1 MSWTAPLRP
10 IMRTVETL
18 FDRALCV
25 IGAVAFAQLPEF
37 IQQYR
42 QRLGGHLDE
51 ARRQLAEFVAIAT
64 HAKLSLPQFI
74 DRTATNPDATVAQL
88 GGVMRN
94 AVLRVDE
101 LAAADAALRHASLW
115 AKPFVFFRAIDAGV
129 YRATW
134 EIYQPAVPTTS
145 EGLIY
150 ALAGMLTLLGFYHG
164 LIKYPITAACARRG
178 HAETTTGTRNA
189 KR

>member
-1 MSWTAPLRP
+1 MGWTAPLRR
-10 IMRTVETL
+10 IFRTAETL

-51 ARRQLAEFVAIAT
+51 ARRQLAEFVAVAT

-74 DRTATNPDATVAQL
+74 ERTATNPDATVAQL
-88 GGVMRN
+88 GSVMRN

-115 AKPFVFFRAIDAGV
+115 AKPFVFFRYIDVGV
-129 YRATW
+129 AQATW
-134 EIYQPAVPTTS
+134 EIYRPAVPTTG

-150 ALAGMLTLLGFYHG
+150 ALAGMLTLLGLYHG
-164 LIKYPITAACARRG
+164 LIRCPISAACARR
-178 HAETTTGTRNA
+178 AKAKTTTGA
-189 KR
+189 V

>member
-1 MSWTAPLRP
+1 MSWTAALSP
-10 IMRTVETL
+10 IFRTVETL

-25 IGAVAFAQLPEF
+25 VGAVAFAQLPEF

-51 ARRQLAEFVAIAT
+51 ARRQLAEFVAIAS

-74 DRTATNPDATVAQL
+74 ERTATNPDATVAQL

-94 AVLRVDE
+94 AVLRVDQ
-101 LAAADAALRHASLW
+101 LTAAEAALSIASLW
-115 AKPFVFFRAIDAGV
+115 EKPFVFVRYIDKGIA
-129 YRATW
+129 RATW
-134 EIYQPAVPTTS
+134 EIYLPAVPTTG

-150 ALAGMLTLLGFYHG
+150 ALTGMLTLLGLYHG
-164 LIKYPITAACARRG
+164 LIRYPITAARARAFRSK
-178 HAETTTGTRNA
+178 TITGTGKN
-189 KR
+189 

>member
-10 IMRTVETL
+10 IFRTVETL
-18 FDRALCV
+18 FDRAVCV

-74 DRTATNPDATVAQL
+74 ERTSTTPDAGVAQL

-94 AVLRVDE
+94 AVLRVNE
-101 LAAADAALRHASLW
+101 LTAADAALRDASLW
-115 AKPFVFFRAIDAGV
+115 AKPFVFFRYIDAGV
-129 YRATW
+129 ARSTW
-134 EIYQPAVPTTS
+134 EIYRPAVPTTG

-150 ALAGMLTLLGFYHG
+150 ALAGMLTLLGLYHG
-164 LIKYPITAACARRG
+164 LIRYPISAVCARRA
-178 HAETTTGTRNA
+178 HAETTTGTR